1 MATDID
7 QPHEARSWLN
17 IAIVVFV
24 TFGSLSY
31 GYCSSI
37 IASTLGQPTFLE
49 YFHLTPEYSNST
61 ALLGACNGLFQTGG
75 LIGALSIG
83 YLADRLSRRGA
94 IAIAALILVLGGALQ
109 AGSVN
114 IGMFLAVRT
123 LTGIGVGLAVGT
135 TPLYQSEVSPP
146 HSRGLLVG
154 LHGVFI
160 CTGYALAGWVGY
172 ACYTLKGDIQW
183 RLPMAIQ
190 VIPPALLLA
199 GVYFLPESPRW
210 RKNSLSLHPYTQ
222 SEYVAKYLQVIQ
234 HDRNDDALA
243 VLTRIHHD
251 AQDPDGHFAAREFHL
266 IREQCTIDNA
276 KGPVTYRELLT
287 NIGNLKRVA
296 LGFLTMAGAQCTGTI
311 VINNYGVV
319 LYSGVGY
326 TGRAAIALTAGWVTV
341 GVPGNMVTSIFIDR
355 LGRIKFMIIGYT
367 GIIIALLGEIIVLAL
382 LEKKQSFSLNAAAIF
397 FLYMHIA
404 FFSSCID
411 ASTYIYA
418 SEIFPTRMRATG
430 ISVSLSG
437 LFLASLTFTQAASSA
452 FAQIGWK
459 YYILFTVLS
468 IAMLITLCLWF
479 PETKGLTLE
488 EIAGLFN
495 ETVAVVDEEDKAQA
509 AHIDNTG
516 KTDV

>member
-1 MATDID
+1 MTLPTT
-7 QPHEARSWLN
+7 QSHEARSWLN

-24 TFGSLSY
+24 TLGSLSY

-49 YFHLTPEYSNST
+49 YFHLTPEYDNST

-75 LIGALSIG
+75 LLGALSIG

-94 IAIAALILVLGGALQ
+94 IAVACLILIIGGALQ
-109 AGSVN
+109 AASVN
-114 IGMFLAVRT
+114 IGMFLTMRT

-160 CTGYALAGWVGY
+160 CTGYSLAGWVGY
-172 ACYTLKGDIQW
+172 ACYNLKGDIQW

-210 RKNSLSLHPYTQ
+210 L
-222 SEYVAKYLQVIQ
+222 IQ

-251 AQDPDGHFAAREFHL
+251 AQDPDGHFAVTEFHL

-276 KGPVTYRELLT
+276 NGPVTYRELLT
-287 NIGNLKRVA
+287 NRGNLKRIT

-341 GVPGNMVTSIFIDR
+341 GVPGNIITSLFIDR
-355 LGRIKFMIIGYT
+355 IGRIKFMIIGYT
-367 GIIIALLGEIIVLAL
+367 GIIIALIGEIIVLAL
-382 LEKKQSFSLNAAAIF
+382 LEKKQSFGLNAAAIF
-397 FLYMHIA
+397 FLYLHIA

-437 LFLASLTFTQAASSA
+437 LFLASLTFTQAASNA

-459 YYILFTVLS
+459 YYIVFTILS
-468 IAMLITLCLWF
+468 SIILITLCLWF

-495 ETVAVVDEEDKAQA
+495 ETVAVVDEEEKAEA
-509 AHIDNTG
+509 AHIDDTR
-516 KTDV
+516 KTNV